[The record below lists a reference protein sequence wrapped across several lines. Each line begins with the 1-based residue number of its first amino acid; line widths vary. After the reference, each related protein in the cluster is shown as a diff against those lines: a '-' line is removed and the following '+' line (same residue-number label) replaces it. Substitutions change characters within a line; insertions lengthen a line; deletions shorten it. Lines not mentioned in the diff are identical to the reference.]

1 MRFMHII
8 FEAALVRYVFLGWI
22 FILVSLMVTE
32 RTLYYIQQ
40 DLSRADWKRYSGL
53 AFTSTLMLKFGAI
66 LLALAV
72 FYTIFDSELVDF

>member
-40 DLSRADWKRYSGL
+40 DLSRADWKG
-53 AFTSTLMLKFGAI
+53 I
-66 LLALAV
+66 
-72 FYTIFDSELVDF
+72 VD